1 LRWFACAFLLAA
13 GLRCS
18 LRAQTPAGTPNVSA
32 VTDLDHPVH
41 FDVNLI
47 EVDAIVTDSH
57 GSHVDNLKADDF
69 EVIEDGKPQKIT
81 HFRFVPAPGT
91 HGAPASMPAS
101 PVGAALVK
109 SELRR
114 TFVVFVDDIATS
126 FPEYAFMRRA
136 LLKFVD
142 NNLQQGDLWA
152 FYKSTGGSGAWQI
165 FSSDR
170 REIRSAVEHMK
181 WLPPPPIFETFHLQ
195 MFEDQM
201 RRAISSLGAVPGRKV
216 MILLNSGIYPG
227 LAMGEV
233 LQVTRAVSDAAN
245 RASVTI
251 ESIDLRG
258 LPVEA
263 GMTDQW
269 ADASLLHPAQ
279 NTLLPSSVIQSD
291 AAPSDPRVPRPIA
304 YMMSQSLPQRIA
316 EQTGG
321 LFLHDR
327 NDIYDELRTAENDDA
342 GYYLIGWDPGSA
354 GFFSKRYH
362 NLDIKVR
369 QRGLT
374 VRSRA
379 GFFGYPGS
387 PVPKAPQS
395 PEQQMQAALFSPFRS
410 GDIDVELNA
419 GFQHNDRD
427 GSFIESKVHVAPEG
441 IRLEETSPGCYVANL
456 EIATMA
462 RPLVF
467 DSIDQGHLTSQMT
480 HLEVCG
486 QTAQTLLRDGFV
498 YLTRSKINRPG
509 PYEMR
514 VAVRN
519 TDPADKSS
527 LGPKTLIQRT
537 SMTPRVVK
545 VGSATGFV
553 EVPDLRKKPFALS
566 GIALALNGTKMPDAI
581 RTGTEG
587 PAFEMAYRV
596 PVAGDPAVRQFHAGD
611 TITYESRLFAA
622 ADVEPVV
629 SVQIVGEARPV
640 HSEPIA
646 LEGAE
651 IRGTYHIDADTP
663 PGSYLLG
670 LTAEEQP
677 GKKSTRTSTQW
688 IDFEVVK

>member
-1 LRWFACAFLLAA
+1 M
-13 GLRCS
+13 
-18 LRAQTPAGTPNVSA
+18 
-32 VTDLDHPVH
+32 TDPDHPVH
-41 FDVNLI
+41 FDVNLV

-57 GSHVDNLKADDF
+57 GNHVDNLSADDF
-69 EVIEDGKPQKIT
+69 EVLEDSKRRQIT
-81 HFRFVPAPGT
+81 HFRFVPAPST
-91 HGAPASMPAS
+91 HGVPAS
-101 PVGAALVK
+101 PAASPLVK

-114 TFVVFVDDIATS
+114 TFVVFLDDLGTS

-142 NNLQQGDLWA
+142 NNLQEGDLWA
-152 FYKSTGGSGAWQI
+152 FFKSTGGSGAWQI

-170 REIRSAVEHMK
+170 PEIRSAVEHMK
-181 WLPPPPIFETFHLQ
+181 WLPPPPIFEKFRLLLL
-195 MFEDQM
+195 EDQM
-201 RRAISSLGAVPGRKV
+201 TRAIASLGALPGRKV
-216 MILLNSGIYPG
+216 MIFLNSGMPLPVG
-227 LAMGEV
+227 MGEI
-233 LQVTRAVSDAAN
+233 LQAIRNVSDAAN

-258 LPVEA
+258 LPVGA
-263 GMTDQW
+263 GMPDQW
-269 ADASLLHPAQ
+269 ADASLMHPAQ
-279 NTLLPSSVIQSD
+279 NTLLPRSVIQGD
-291 AAPSDPRVPRPIA
+291 AAPSNPYIPRPMA
-304 YMMSQSLPQRIA
+304 YMMSQALPQRIA

-327 NDIYDELRTAENDDA
+327 NDMYDELRTAENDDA

-354 GFFSKRYH
+354 EFLGKRYH
-362 NLDIKVR
+362 NLDIKVH

-387 PVPKAPQS
+387 PMPKTPYS

-410 GDIDVELNA
+410 GDLDVELNA
-419 GFQHNDRD
+419 GFQHDRN
-427 GSFIESKVHVAPEG
+427 GSFIDSKVHVAPQG
-441 IRLEETSPGCYVANL
+441 IDFAETSPGCYAANL
-456 EIATMA
+456 EIAIMP

-467 DSIDQGHLTSQMT
+467 DSLDQAHLTSQMT

-486 QTAQTLLRDGFV
+486 QTARTLLRDGFV
-498 YLTRSKINRPG
+498 YLVRSKIDRPG

-519 TDPADKSS
+519 TEPGDSNS
-527 LGPKTLIQRT
+527 LGPKTLIVRA
-537 SMTPRVVK
+537 SMTPPEVK

-566 GIALALNGTKMPDAI
+566 GVTMALNGAKIPDAI

-587 PAFEMAYRV
+587 PAFDMAYRV
-596 PVAGDPAVRQFHAGD
+596 PVLGDPAVRQFHAGD

-622 ADVEPVV
+622 ADVEPAVT
-629 SVQIVGEARPV
+629 VQMVGEARPV

-651 IRGTYHIDADTP
+651 IRGTYHIDPDTP
-663 PGSYLLG
+663 PGRYLLG
-670 LTAEEQP
+670 LTAAERP
-677 GKKSTRTSTQW
+677 DKKNTRTSSQW